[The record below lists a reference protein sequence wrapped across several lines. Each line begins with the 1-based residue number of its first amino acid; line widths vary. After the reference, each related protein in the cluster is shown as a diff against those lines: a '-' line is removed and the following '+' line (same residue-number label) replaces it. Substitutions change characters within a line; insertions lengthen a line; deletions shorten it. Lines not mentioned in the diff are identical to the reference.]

1 MLTLRVNGSE
11 MYDEEKNEFYT
22 ENSTDL
28 ILEHSLLSISK
39 WESKWHKPF
48 LVNDTKSVDEM
59 IDYIRCMTVSKNV
72 NDNVYNC
79 LTDDNIIEIN
89 KYVDDPMTATTFSN
103 NNRSTNKE
111 QITSE
116 LIYYWMISFNIPWEC
131 QKWHINKLLTLIR
144 VCGIKNEPPKKLG
157 QDEIIRRNA
166 ELNKARKK
174 QLNSNG

>member
-1 MLTLRVNGSE
+1 
-11 MYDEEKNEFYT
+11 
-22 ENSTDL
+22 
-28 ILEHSLLSISK
+28 
-39 WESKWHKPF
+39 
-48 LVNDTKSVDEM
+48 
-59 IDYIRCMTVSKNV
+59 
-72 NDNVYNC
+72 
-79 LTDDNIIEIN
+79 
-89 KYVDDPMTATTFSN
+89 MTATTFSN

>member
-59 IDYIRCMTVSKNV
+59 IDYIRCMTV
-72 NDNVYNC
+72 
-79 LTDDNIIEIN
+79 
-89 KYVDDPMTATTFSN
+89 
-103 NNRSTNKE
+103 
-111 QITSE
+111 
-116 LIYYWMISFNIPWEC
+116 
-131 QKWHINKLLTLIR
+131 
-144 VCGIKNEPPKKLG
+144 
-157 QDEIIRRNA
+157 
-166 ELNKARKK
+166 
-174 QLNSNG
+174 